1 MVVQVQ
7 NTYQEIKKKKK
18 TRRERERGR
27 ERERIKQYNVHLV

>member
-1 MVVQVQ
+1 MVVLVQ